1 MIDATTLE
9 LPLGEHTV
17 PLALLSPASENA
29 NKGSI
34 ARVVESLSE
43 FGQHRRLVVRQA
55 NREIIVGNH
64 TYMAAKTLGWESID
78 VLVVDDDETKA
89 IRRAIAD
96 NATRDRAEWDKE
108 LLAEQLERVGPVP
121 GYDENEVAGLLASLE
136 KTLSKKE
143 QPVFPITPRFNES
156 YDYVVVIAT
165 NDMDAAFLR
174 THFEMQKEANY
185 KNSGVGTSHVLTV
198 ERYREVM
205 GLDAP
210 NDGTDD
216 ESGGSE

>member
-64 TYMAAKTLGWESID
+64 TYMAAKTLGWES
-78 VLVVDDDETKA
+78 
-89 IRRAIAD
+89 
-96 NATRDRAEWDKE
+96 RDRAEWDKE

>member
-96 NATRDRAEWDKE
+96 NATRRSRRMG
-108 LLAEQLERVGPVP
+108 QG
-121 GYDENEVAGLLASLE
+121 
-136 KTLSKKE
+136 
-143 QPVFPITPRFNES
+143 TPRG
-156 YDYVVVIAT
+156 
-165 NDMDAAFLR
+165 AA
-174 THFEMQKEANY
+174 
-185 KNSGVGTSHVLTV
+185 
-198 ERYREVM
+198 
-205 GLDAP
+205 
-210 NDGTDD
+210 
-216 ESGGSE
+216 